1 MRNPENWMSH
11 HWDEAYNAAIARG
24 DMTEAQ
30 RLRDLHFKVKSG
42 NDNEVFAHSTH
53 AKFTEFDKSHFGE
66 TDEGFNGK
74 GFYFATTRIP
84 ENQSLFK
91 IQKGPHGEIPTMNY
105 GPNKIYAYLK
115 GNREFYELTNPSS
128 TRDFFKEPNTIGI
141 TDKYLYEKGRPTEI
155 IVGNPSQIKLADAV
169 TYDDNG
175 VRIPLSLRDD
185 FTSNDIRGRVINTY
199 NHPEQFIHPAEAVRT
214 GK

>member
-11 HWDEAYNAAIARG
+11 HWDIAQKKAYDAKKLAER
-24 DMTEAQ
+24 Q
-30 RLRDLHFKVKSG
+30 RLRNLHFEVKSG

-53 AKFTEFDKSHFGE
+53 AKFTEFDKSHFGK

-84 ENQSLFK
+84 ENQNLFK

-115 GNREFYELTNPSS
+115 VIENF
-128 TRDFFKEPNTIGI
+128 PN
-141 TDKYLYEKGRPTEI
+141 
-155 IVGNPSQIKLADAV
+155 
-169 TYDDNG
+169 
-175 VRIPLSLRDD
+175 
-185 FTSNDIRGRVINTY
+185 
-199 NHPEQFIHPAEAVRT
+199 
-214 GK
+214 